1 MNTNIAESYAEK
13 VIESVNEFT
22 KESVLELLKQAY
34 IDGAS
39 GVAVSEDVNDFVD
52 DGVRYMLQ
60 ASMEER
66 RINEKILCD
75 LLEEFNLMDKVEFL
89 K

>member
-1 MNTNIAESYAEK
+1 
-13 VIESVNEFT
+13 
-22 KESVLELLKQAY
+22 
-34 IDGAS
+34 
-39 GVAVSEDVNDFVD
+39 
-52 DGVRYMLQ
+52 MLQ

-66 RINEKILCD
+66 QINERILCN